1 MRCCRCTASARFF
14 RARRGPDPSSERHG
28 QNKGFKVC
36 YAQWAENKSSNKG
49 EKVLFPTV
57 QFRNMKGEQREIFGE
72 GITFNADQF
81 FTMLTHIPNLVD
93 VLRRDMA
100 VDIPPHIAKLAML
113 LSSNDDAASDGAGS
127 AGGGAGAGSQ
137 E

>member
-1 MRCCRCTASARFF
+1 MGR
-14 RARRGPDPSSERHG
+14 EQELQH
-28 QNKGFKVC
+28 
-36 YAQWAENKSSNKG
+36 SNKG

-93 VLRRDMA
+93 VLRRNMA
-100 VDIPPHIAKLAML
+100 VDIPPHIAKLSML
-113 LSSNDDAASDGAGS
+113 LSSDDDVASDGAGCGG
-127 AGGGAGAGSQ
+127 GGGAGAGSQ